1 MGDLFL
7 PSVGDFNKGET
18 PALGCPFKDPVQHLG
33 GGDSLL
39 VLLRE
44 LLMVQKFA

>member
-7 PSVGDFNKGET
+7 PSVGDFSVGKS
-18 PALGCPFKDPVQHLG
+18 PASGGPFKNQFSTLVGVP
-33 GGDSLL
+33 SLL